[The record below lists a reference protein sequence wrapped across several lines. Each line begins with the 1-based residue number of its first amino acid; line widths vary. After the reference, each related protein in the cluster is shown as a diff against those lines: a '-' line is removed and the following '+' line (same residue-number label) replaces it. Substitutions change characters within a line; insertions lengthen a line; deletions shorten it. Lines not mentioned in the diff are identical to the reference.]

1 VVSVF
6 FKPKLQI
13 YEHIFNWRANLGV
26 FSVVFSNKIIVSLRL
41 KTYKQ
46 IHKKMG
52 KQLTVALVAHD
63 NRKADMVEWAL
74 HNAEL
79 LSKHKL
85 VCTGTTGGLILKAL
99 REKNIDADITC
110 MNSGPMGG
118 DAEIAAL
125 VVRNQINLA
134 IFLIDDL
141 NAQPHEADIQ
151 MLLRQ
156 CRVHNVPIACNRYS
170 ADLMIT
176 STLWD
181 KDDYV
186 PSMPRYVKFQR

>member
-1 VVSVF
+1 M
-6 FKPKLQI
+6 K
-13 YEHIFNWRANLGV
+13 
-26 FSVVFSNKIIVSLRL
+26 
-41 KTYKQ
+41 
-46 IHKKMG
+46 
-52 KQLTVALVAHD
+52 KQLKIALVAHD
-63 NRKADMVEWAL
+63 HRKADMVDWAVY
-74 HNAEL
+74 NAEM

-85 VCTGTTGGLILKAL
+85 ICTGTTGTLIKSAFDE
-99 REKNIDADITC
+99 RGINVEIDC

-125 VVRNQINLA
+125 VVRKQIDLA
-134 IFLIDDL
+134 VFLIDDL
-141 NAQPHEADIQ
+141 NPQPHEADIQ

-181 KDDYV
+181 DENYV
-186 PSMPRYVKFQR
+186 PSEPRYIKFERK

>member
-1 VVSVF
+1 M
-6 FKPKLQI
+6 KK
-13 YEHIFNWRANLGV
+13 
-26 FSVVFSNKIIVSLRL
+26 SL
-41 KTYKQ
+41 T
-46 IHKKMG
+46 I
-52 KQLTVALVAHD
+52 ALVAHD
-63 NRKADMVEWAL
+63 NRKSDLVEWAVF
-74 HNAEL
+74 NAEE
-79 LSKHKL
+79 LSQHHL
-85 VCTGTTGGLILKAL
+85 VCTGTTGTLVKEAFERKGVT
-99 REKNIDADITC
+99 ADVHC
-110 MNSGPMGG
+110 MNSGPLGG

-125 VVRNQINLA
+125 VVQHKINLA

-141 NAQPHEADIQ
+141 NPQPHEADIQ

-186 PSMPRYVKFQR
+186 PLKPKYVPFDRAAFEKMIRPE

>member
-1 VVSVF
+1 M
-6 FKPKLQI
+6 
-13 YEHIFNWRANLGV
+13 NT
-26 FSVVFSNKIIVSLRL
+26 SNFEQMK
-41 KTYKQ
+41 
-46 IHKKMG
+46 
-52 KQLTVALVAHD
+52 KQLTIALVAHD
-63 NRKADMVEWAL
+63 NRKSDMVEWAVF
-74 HNAEL
+74 NADM

-85 VCTGTTGGLILKAL
+85 VCTGTTGGLIQKAF
-99 REKNIDADITC
+99 ENKGIDVEVTC

-125 VVRNQINLA
+125 VVRKQINLA
-134 IFLIDDL
+134 VFLIDDL
-141 NAQPHEADIQ
+141 NPQPHEADIQ

-181 KDDYV
+181 NEDYL
-186 PSMPRYVKFQR
+186 PTEPKYIKFNR